1 MKFGNDLRIKTVT
14 SWFPPDRESV
24 EDAVAA
30 GKLETQDV
38 DRLGLTGLPVSARWS
53 GPEMAVAAGRDAISR
68 AGWSPSDVGLVMHT
82 WIYHQGHDM
91 WSPPHFVANEVGA
104 PHALS
109 YGVQQGCNAAAL
121 ALQLAALHLDAE
133 PGLGAA
139 LITSGDRFAPPG
151 MDRWTSDYGLGFGD
165 AGTAAL
171 LHRADSRVDSGAGSG
186 DDYALLSLATET
198 EAELELMM
206 RHGDDFSAAPLSH
219 NDYIDLRRPKKSY
232 VEAYGKE
239 KFTSIASRSIR
250 KVVVDAVHDAGLRLD
265 DPRIKY
271 IALPRLGAY
280 LLDANY
286 VPVLDDV
293 LKAEALRF
301 GADTGHLG
309 CGDFLAN
316 LADLRDRTPLQ
327 PGDVALVIGGGAAW
341 TWACAVV
348 QVPERRIPEEPGPEQ
363 GPEGGV

>member
-1 MKFGNDLRIKTVT
+1 MKFGDDLRIKTVT
-14 SWFPPDRESV
+14 SWFPPDRETV

-30 GKLETQDV
+30 GKLDTPDV
-38 DRLGLTGLPVSARWS
+38 DRLGLTQLPVSARWS
-53 GPEMAVAAGRDAISR
+53 APEMAVAAGRDAISR
-68 AGWSPSDVGLVMHT
+68 AGWSPSEVGLVLHT

-109 YGVQQGCNAAAL
+109 YGIQQGCNAGAL

-139 LITSGDRFAPPG
+139 LITTGDRFGPPG
-151 MDRWTSDYGLGFGD
+151 FDRWISDYGLGFGD

-171 LHRADSRVDSGAGSG
+171 LHRGGAGP
-186 DDYALLSLATET
+186 DDYALVSLATET
-198 EAELELMM
+198 AAELELML
-206 RHGDDFSAAPLSH
+206 RHGDDFSPAPMWH
-219 NDYIDLRRPKKSY
+219 NDFVDLRRPKKSY
-232 VEAYGKE
+232 IAAHGKD
-239 KFTSIASRSIR
+239 KFGGIASRMIR
-250 KVVVDAVHDAGLRLD
+250 KVVVDSLRDAGLWPD

-271 IALPRLGAY
+271 IALPRLGAS
-280 LLDANY
+280 LLDAIY
-286 VPVLDDV
+286 IPVLSDV

-301 GADTGHLG
+301 GTATGHLG

-316 LADLRDRTPLQ
+316 LADLRDRMPLQ

-348 QVPERRIPEEPGPEQ
+348 QVPQERA
-363 GPEGGV
+363 PEGGV

>member
-14 SWFPPDRESV
+14 TWFPPDRENV

-30 GKLETQDV
+30 GKLDTQDV
-38 DRLGLTGLPVSARWS
+38 ERLGLTGLPVSTRWS
-53 GPEMAVAAGRDAISR
+53 APEMAAAAGRDAISR
-68 AGWSPSDVGLVMHT
+68 AGWSPSNVGLVMHT

-104 PHALS
+104 PNALV

-139 LITSGDRFAPPG
+139 LITTGDRFAPPG

-171 LHRADSRVDSGAGSG
+171 LHHGDSGP
-186 DDYALLSLATET
+186 DDWALLSLASET

-206 RHGDDFSAAPLSH
+206 RHGNDFSAAPMSH
-219 NDYIDLRRPKKSY
+219 SSHIDLRRPKKSY
-232 VEAYGKE
+232 VEAYGKD

-250 KVVVDAVHDAGLRLD
+250 KVIVDAVRDAGLRLD

-286 VPVLDDV
+286 VPVMDDV

-316 LADLRDRTPLQ
+316 LADLRDRAPLE

-348 QVPERRIPEEPGPEQ
+348 QVPREQAAERSD
-363 GPEGGV
+363 

>member
-14 SWFPPDRESV
+14 SWFPPDRETA

-30 GKLETQDV
+30 GKLNAADV
-38 DRLGLTGLPVSARWS
+38 ERLGLTQLPVSARLS
-53 GPEMAVAAGRDAISR
+53 APELAVAAGREAIGR
-68 AGWSPSDVGLVMHT
+68 AGWSPSKVGLVMHT

-104 PHALS
+104 PQALA
-109 YGVQQGCNAAAL
+109 YGVQQGCNAGAL

-139 LITSGDRFAPPG
+139 LITTGDRFAPPG
-151 MDRWTSDYGLGFGD
+151 MDRWGTDYGLCFGD

-171 LHRADSRVDSGAGSG
+171 VHRGDAGP
-186 DDYALLSLATET
+186 DDYALLSLASRT

-206 RHGDDFSAAPLSH
+206 RHGDEFSPAPLWH

-232 VEAYGKE
+232 MTAYGKE
-239 KFTSIASRSIR
+239 KFGSIATRKIR
-250 KVVVDAVHDAGLRLD
+250 EVVVNAVDDAGLRID

-280 LLDANY
+280 LLEDIY
-286 VPVLDDV
+286 VPVLSDV
-293 LKAEALRF
+293 LKAEALQF
-301 GADTGHLG
+301 GSTTGHLG

-316 LADLRDRTPLQ
+316 LADLRDRVPLR
-327 PGDVALVIGGGAAW
+327 PGDIALVISGGAAW
-341 TWACAVV
+341 TWTCAVV
-348 QVPERRIPEEPGPEQ
+348 QVPQEQ
-363 GPEGGV
+363 PAGRGAR